1 MKKFKDWLLKD
12 WGLKIISI
20 ILAVLIWFLWI
31 QIENPTKSKDF
42 SNIKVTII
50 NEDELDLENKV
61 YKVLDNSDTV
71 RVTVTAPKTVIDS
84 LTSEDIIAE
93 ADASD
98 MEDGKIPIKLSLEG
112 DSTYDSM
119 KASGEA
125 ISFSIEDRARK
136 YVNLYSN
143 AEGEVAEN
151 YYYNGTTLAQN
162 MIEISGPE
170 SEVNQVSYGRV
181 NIDITGASVS
191 LSANMEIELCDEKG
205 KVLNLQNVKKQ
216 SDYVQVNVSVLATK
230 KLIVYAGKTG
240 EPAEGYIYS
249 GKISISPEVIAVAG
263 DSYALSSAGRI
274 SITDPIDISGADEN
288 VEKVVDISPYLPN
301 DLLFADSDFDGLATV
316 TVYVEP
322 KAYKEL
328 YVPGENI
335 RITGVPQGMEA
346 ALASEG
352 VYVTLSGL
360 SEELDAL
367 DASSVTAVID
377 IEAWMSA
384 NNLTEVAPGFH
395 SIPVTFELSGSIKPT
410 AEAHAQVTF
419 SK

>member
-1 MKKFKDWLLKD
+1 MKKFKEWLLKD
-12 WGLKIISI
+12 WGLKIVSI

-42 SNIKVTII
+42 SNIKVTIT
-50 NEDELDLENKV
+50 NEDALDLESKV
-61 YKVLDNSDTV
+61 YKVLGNSDTI

-84 LTSEDIIAE
+84 LTADDIIAE

-98 MEDGKIPIKLSLEG
+98 LENGEIPIKLSLAG
-112 DSTYDSM
+112 DTTYDSI
-119 KASGEA
+119 KANNDV

-151 YYYNGTTLAQN
+151 YFYNGTTLAQN

-170 SEVNQVSYGRV
+170 SEVSRVSYGRV
-181 NIDITGASVS
+181 NIDISGASVP
-191 LSANMEIELCDEKG
+191 LSANMEIELCDEDG
-205 KVLNLQNVKKQ
+205 KVLNLPNVKKQ

-230 KLIVYAGKTG
+230 RLVVYAGKTG

-249 GKISISPEVIAVAG
+249 GKISISPEVIPVAG

-274 SITDPIDISGADEN
+274 SITDPVDISGADKD

-316 TVYVEP
+316 TVYIEP
-322 KAYKEL
+322 KAYRDIFIPK
-328 YVPGENI
+328 ENI
-335 RITGVPQGMEA
+335 KLAGIPAGREAEILSDGVH
-346 ALASEG
+346 
-352 VYVTLSGL
+352 VTLSGL
-360 SEELDAL
+360 AEELDSL
-367 DASSVTAVID
+367 DESTIIAIAD
-377 IEAWMSA
+377 IEAWINT
-384 NNLTEVAPGFH
+384 NNITDLAAGVH
-395 SIPVTFELSGSIKPT
+395 SIPLSFDLTGSLK
-410 AEAHAQVTF
+410 AADEVHLQVNIR
-419 SK
+419 